1 MSNKQTAIVRSMVQ
15 EAIIDILANDRP
27 LKYCVISRRPYK
39 LAKMGEVPIMLLRS
53 IYQLA

>member
-15 EAIIDILANDRP
+15 EAILDILANDRP
-27 LKYCVISRRPYK
+27 LKYCAISRRPYE
-39 LAKMGEVPIMLLRS
+39 LAKMGEVPIMLLRY